1 MFQQDSKKT
10 HLLAMQIVSTNY
22 KHQFPSSCKI
32 SAYYL
37 YMTSIEFQTWRS
49 RENFTNSAYS
59 RHWRHGGNF
68 LGYNFWKKKAFC
80 LLAPTK
86 QKIFLTI
93 SNENIFSKTQ
103 GTRLG
108 VKVAPNKATELVLTN
123 RYGETFWTRILC
135 FEYYNELKLYDHRN
149 VYMHFHIFSEHN
161 VSR

>member
-1 MFQQDSKKT
+1 MNKTNFIDFLLLNNKNKMFQQDSKKT

-59 RHWRHGGNF
+59 RHWGHGGNF

-80 LLAPTK
+80 LLAFPK
-86 QKIFLTI
+86 RCHFLP
-93 SNENIFSKTQ
+93 FLMKMCFFKTQ
-103 GTRLG
+103 DTKLG
-108 VKVAPNKATELVLTN
+108 AIISPNKGPE
-123 RYGETFWTRILC
+123 
-135 FEYYNELKLYDHRN
+135 
-149 VYMHFHIFSEHN
+149 
-161 VSR
+161 